1 MGADTGSVGA
11 SGSRL
16 RLAGTLSA
24 RRGDGEGKGTENSVV
39 WARKKREVAEAG
51 GRRALVECKAL
62 GECCRAREQGGLN
75 RGAKGEK
82 EQDVRDL
89 CAQR

>member
-1 MGADTGSVGA
+1 MCQLRVRRRLVPAVAGAVGLVVGADTGSVGA

-51 GRRALVECKAL
+51 GHRALVECKAL
-62 GECCRAREQGGLN
+62 GEC
-75 RGAKGEK
+75 
-82 EQDVRDL
+82 
-89 CAQR
+89 